1 MDWWLELILG
11 ILLVMIGSYLFTEG
25 AEGVGSRFSLSSSF
39 LGSVVSPLFTSM
51 PEAIVLIV
59 SLYQGARDV
68 GIGTVFGEPFMVS
81 TISYSLVAI
90 PLFLARRASLSVQ
103 RRLIIPYLLVIGA
116 YPSTLL
122 ASLGLHWLGASIL
135 LAAYIVFIAL
145 MRGAP
150 MEPGEY
156 GGHGSFLPKLIVSL
170 ILIPIGSHVLVNGVE
185 STASVL
191 GLGELALS
199 LVLVP
204 IATALPET
212 MSSMIWAY
220 KGQDTLAIG
229 ALIGEQA
236 IFSTLYP
243 ALLLLTVG
251 FNDGAVIEWSVA
263 ATVFSS
269 LVMLPLVSRGKIPTP
284 ALLVGLAPYVAYLII
299 MLRL

>member
-25 AEGVGSRFSLSSSF
+25 AEGIGSRFSLSSSF

-51 PEAIVLIV
+51 PEAIVIIV

-116 YPSTLL
+116 YPFSLL
-122 ASLGLHWLGASIL
+122 VSLGLHWLGASIL
-135 LAAYIVFIAL
+135 LAAYVAFIAL
-145 MRGAP
+145 MRGNP

-156 GGHGSFLPKLIVSL
+156 GGHASFLPKLVASL
-170 ILIPIGSHVLVNGVE
+170 VLIPIGSHVLVNGVE
-185 STASVL
+185 SAASVL

-199 LVLVP
+199 LILVP

-243 ALLLLTVG
+243 ALLLLTMG
-251 FNDGAVIEWSVA
+251 FNDAAAIEWSVA

-269 LVMLPLVSRGKIPTP
+269 LVMIPLVSRGKIPTP